1 MNNKAINEFGF
12 RRILKNY
19 ADLGGC
25 YPLSSICI
33 ILHILRKPN
42 SLIANYMI
50 SRMLPGLRSPLLDP
64 PNAQQYFEI
73 YVPVCKGNINIQ
85 VRENGN
91 GKIYLARG

>member
-1 MNNKAINEFGF
+1 
-12 RRILKNY
+12 
-19 ADLGGC
+19 
-25 YPLSSICI
+25 
-33 ILHILRKPN
+33 
-42 SLIANYMI
+42 MI
-50 SRMLPGLRSPLLDP
+50 SRMLPTLGPPLLDP

>member
-19 ADLGGC
+19 ADLVGC

-50 SRMLPGLRSPLLDP
+50 SRMLPTLGPPLLDP

-85 VRENGN
+85 VRENEN